1 MSSSPILDLGIVS
14 GAAGSHRPVRQQ
26 AGMVVEDLDA
36 STVSRMAPLRGDSE
50 RAFGLAGADSPPA
63 SNVVELETPQFR
75 RTGVLDRAPSDPR
88 SRINPRA
95 VALAVRVSDAL
106 VVAAAGAVAY
116 RLQPSFHW
124 PLDPTTAFTAL
135 AVMAMLVRFPG
146 AEPRLLHDSQ
156 RRPLSRQLADGALR
170 TLVPFILSVLVVIA
184 LVPADHISR
193 APLTHWL
200 TMWAMGAVPGIC
212 GVRLCLSGL
221 IAHWRSQGRLKQ
233 RVAIFGTGDLAERL
247 LEHLRVSCTNSIEL
261 VGVFDD
267 RARRRIASPG
277 MRSLAL
283 GTADDLIALSRHRDI
298 DRVLVAL
305 PHSAEHRV
313 VAVLKKLRHMPV
325 EISLAPDLIGYNIPC
340 RDADSHPGEL
350 GGLPLVEVYGRPLT
364 FGQLLL
370 KGLIDRTLATAAL
383 ILGAPLFLA
392 LAIAVKLD
400 SKGPVFFRQNR
411 DGFGDR
417 VIGVHKFRTMCVDA
431 TDCNGEFQAR
441 PNDPRVT
448 RVGHFL
454 RRWSLDE
461 LPQLVNVLRG
471 EMALVGPRP
480 HAVSMRVEER
490 PNRDI
495 VPDYALRH
503 HVKPGIT
510 GWAQVNGYHG
520 PVATEEAL
528 RARVRYDLD
537 YINNWSFWFDFQILL
552 RTLKIVFGQRRAY

>member
-14 GAAGSHRPVRQQ
+14 GAAVGDLSDPTMGRSTPL
-26 AGMVVEDLDA
+26 AGD
-36 STVSRMAPLRGDSE
+36 GE
-50 RAFGLAGADSPPA
+50 RAFGGAGAEPLPV
-63 SNVVELETPQFR
+63 SNVIELETPQLER
-75 RTGVLDRAPSDPR
+75 PGLLDRAPMDPR
-88 SRINPRA
+88 PRINPRA
-95 VALAVRVSDAL
+95 VALAARLADVLA
-106 VVAAAGAVAY
+106 VAAAGAVAY
-116 RLQPSFHW
+116 RLQPTFHW
-124 PLDPTTAFTAL
+124 PLDPTTTLTAL
-135 AVMAMLVRFPG
+135 AVMAMVVRFPG
-146 AEPRLLHDSQ
+146 VEPRLLQDS
-156 RRPLSRQLADGALR
+156 RLRVLSRQLADGTLR
-170 TLVPFILSVLVVIA
+170 TLLPFVVSVLVVIA

-200 TMWAMGAVPGIC
+200 TMWAMGAVTGVCGI
-212 GVRLCLSGL
+212 RFCLAGM

-247 LEHLRVSCTNSIEL
+247 LDRLRACCANSIEL

-277 MRSLAL
+277 LRSLAL
-283 GTADDLIALSRHRDI
+283 GTADDLIVLSRRRDI

-313 VAVLKKLRHMPV
+313 AAVLKKLHQMPV
-325 EISLAPDLIGYNIPC
+325 EISLAPDLVGYNVPC
-340 RDADSHPGEL
+340 RDPGDL
-350 GGLPLVEVYGRPLT
+350 AGLPLLNVYGQPLT
-364 FGQLLL
+364 FGQVLL
-370 KGLIDRTLATAAL
+370 KSAIDKILAVSAA
-383 ILGAPLFLA
+383 IVGAPLYLA
-392 LAIAVKLD
+392 LAIAIKLD
-400 SKGPVFFRQNR
+400 SRGPVLFRQNR

-417 VIGVHKFRTMCVDA
+417 VIGVYKFRTMSVDA
-431 TDCNGEFQAR
+431 TDYDGKFQAR

-461 LPQLVNVLRG
+461 LPQLINVMRG
-471 EMALVGPRP
+471 EMSLVGPRP
-480 HAVSMRVEER
+480 HAVSMTVEER

-537 YINNWSFWFDFQILL
+537 YINNWSFWFDFQIMV
-552 RTLKIVFGQRRAY
+552 RTLTIVLGQRHAY